1 MRRMRKTI
9 ANDMFELMI
18 YMIGF
23 KPEEKFEMVMAGML
37 ADDEEYPSYLD
48 WTIKDVKKLA
58 SWCDERWGTAIED
71 MLEKME
77 EAA

>member
-37 ADDEEYPSYLD
+37 ADDKEYPSYLD
-48 WTIKDVKKLA
+48 WTIKDMKKLA

-77 EAA
+77 AAA